1 MRSRRTLNILLL
13 VVAIVVAVFM
23 YKRYR
28 IAPNITERSV
38 VFQTPSGLDSLD
50 SFLDKNVMVVFYAG
64 WCGTCHKEIPE
75 IVAQYKLLK
84 EHNIEVIGLTDDT
97 PQIVEKFTTAFDVP
111 FPMHK
116 LEGSMHDID
125 IYTLPTLFVM
135 NTKGEIVFEH
145 VEYMDWKNPE
155 EVNKVLNSV
164 K

>member
-1 MRSRRTLNILLL
+1 MSKRVVNILFL
-13 VVAIVVAVFM
+13 VVAIVVGLFM

-28 IAPNITERSV
+28 IAPDIAEKRV
-38 VFQTPSGLDSLD
+38 VFQTANGLDSLD
-50 SFLDKNVMVVFYAG
+50 SFLETNVLVVFYAG

-75 IVAQYKLLK
+75 IVAQYGLLK
-84 EHNIEVIGLTDDT
+84 ENNIEVIGLTDDT
-97 PQIVEKFTTAFDVP
+97 PQIVEKFRTSYQVP
-111 FPMHK
+111 FPMYK
-116 LEGSMHDID
+116 LQGSLHDID

-135 NTKGEIVFEH
+135 NTNGEVVFEH